1 MSMTNSQVLNNLAT
15 KDTATTGIGAAG
27 GLFIF
32 SKGTVGQTPQTQI
45 HSSTI
50 SGNQSAFN
58 GGGIVDNANLLI
70 DQGTIISGNHNGQ
83 GATGTHVASGGG
95 LFVNPSV
102 AALSATLAQVTITGN
117 TSTGTGG
124 GIATGA
130 IGAGPV
136 TIQFSRLAGNTAG
149 TGSNLENLGSTTTAT
164 NNWWG
169 TNAASSTIHTT
180 AGTTTFDPFIVLTHN
195 ATPAI
200 IKINQSTTLTGDMS
214 KDNHGTAVGLANLTE
229 IIGLPITFDNPVLG
243 TIPQAQPESLN
254 ASAQATATFNAGGAS
269 GRGSAHATVDQAV
282 VSANSNLIASATE
295 STTTVTITTVGVHNF
310 AAGET
315 VVIAGVLVGGYNGT

>member
-45 HSSTI
+45 HSRTI

-58 GGGIVDNANLLI
+58 GGGIVDNEKLLI
-70 DQGTIISGNHNGQ
+70 DQATIISGNHNGQ
-83 GATGTHVASGGG
+83 GATGTHVANGGG

-102 AALSATLAQVTITGN
+102 PALSATLSKVTITGN

-136 TIQFSRLAGNTAG
+136 TIQFSRLAGNTAVG
-149 TGSNLENLGSTTTAT
+149 TGSNLENLGSATTAT
-164 NNWWG
+164 NNCCG
-169 TNAASSTIHTT
+169 T
-180 AGTTTFDPFIVLTHN
+180 
-195 ATPAI
+195 
-200 IKINQSTTLTGDMS
+200 
-214 KDNHGTAVGLANLTE
+214 
-229 IIGLPITFDNPVLG
+229 
-243 TIPQAQPESLN
+243 
-254 ASAQATATFNAGGAS
+254 
-269 GRGSAHATVDQAV
+269 
-282 VSANSNLIASATE
+282 
-295 STTTVTITTVGVHNF
+295 
-310 AAGET
+310 
-315 VVIAGVLVGGYNGT
+315 